1 MIQVKIDF
9 RDFLKTG
16 QFGPVQLGMTQ
27 DEVRQLL
34 GNPQDWGGQFPWKT
48 NELGQN
54 ATSDDSYPIWKYDE
68 MEFHFGDQ
76 ERRLWLIWCD
86 HLDLLKS
93 DGKVFQLFRWVFE
106 TVPLSREKLEQG
118 LTSEGIDYTVKDLKY
133 HGQLMLASGVEISY
147 EYDSAIVSGI
157 GISNQAYIG
166 HPDHPEIKAS

>member
-1 MIQVKIDF
+1 MIQIKIDF

-34 GNPQDWGGQFPWKT
+34 GNPQDWGGQ
-48 NELGQN
+48 
-54 ATSDDSYPIWKYDE
+54 IWKYDE

-93 DGKVFQLFRWVFE
+93 DGKVFQLFR
-106 TVPLSREKLEQG
+106 
-118 LTSEGIDYTVKDLKY
+118 
-133 HGQLMLASGVEISY
+133 
-147 EYDSAIVSGI
+147 
-157 GISNQAYIG
+157 
-166 HPDHPEIKAS
+166 